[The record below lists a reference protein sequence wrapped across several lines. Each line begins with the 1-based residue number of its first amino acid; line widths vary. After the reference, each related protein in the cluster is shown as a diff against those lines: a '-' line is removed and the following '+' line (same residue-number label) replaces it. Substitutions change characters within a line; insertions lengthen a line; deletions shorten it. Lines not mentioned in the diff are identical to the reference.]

1 MCNALDNVEL
11 SKLTQRRAPDFHK
24 LINTYVENF
33 TAEKQYFAFSARRLL
48 QLTPRSLCPSKIKM
62 LQYNFGVS
70 IMDETFEGPFSLLQM
85 FWGSITARPMRS
97 FLSVIAIAIQVILV
111 LMIVGLTSGVVS
123 EWGKRVEGVG
133 ADILVQPPNSSI
145 FFAFSSAVMPESLG
159 DQIAGINSVD
169 EVAPS
174 VILTEPKSLVMVY
187 GIDYARFNALSRGFL
202 FRDGR
207 PFQGP
212 DEVIA
217 DDIIAQTRHLRVGS
231 QVTLLNHVFTVS
243 GIVAHG
249 KGARFFI
256 PIRTAQEIAGAE
268 KRVSM
273 FYVRSKG
280 DTDGTRSQ
288 LAKLFPQ
295 YSFRSL
301 AEYVSLMN
309 SSNLPQL
316 RPFTRTM
323 VALGIVIS
331 FIVVLLNMHTMVM
344 ERTREIGI
352 LKALGFSRLDIVR
365 MLLTETLMLTI
376 MGTGLGVGLTFLTRV
391 VLREVNPGLTVL
403 ISPSWI
409 FAAIGLAL
417 AGAAAGALYPALR
430 AATYDPVVALAYE

>member
-1 MCNALDNVEL
+1 MTE
-11 SKLTQRRAPDFHK
+11 
-24 LINTYVENF
+24 TY
-33 TAEKQYFAFSARRLL
+33 
-48 QLTPRSLCPSKIKM
+48 
-62 LQYNFGVS
+62 
-70 IMDETFEGPFSLLQM
+70 DGPFSLLQM
-85 FWGSITARPMRS
+85 FWGSIAARPLRS
-97 FLSVIAIAIQVILV
+97 FLSVIAIAVQVILV
-111 LMIVGLTSGVVS
+111 LLIVGLTSGVVS

-145 FFAFSSAVMPESLG
+145 FFAFVSVGMQESLG
-159 DQIAGINSVD
+159 EKIAALSGVD
-169 EVAPS
+169 EVAPT
-174 VILTEPKSLVMVY
+174 VILTEPKHLVMVY
-187 GIDYARFNALSRGFL
+187 GIDYKRFNALSKGFL

-207 PFQGP
+207 PFEGP

-217 DDIIAQTRHLRVGS
+217 DDIIAQTRHLKVGS

-268 KRVSM
+268 RRVSM

-280 DTDGTRSQ
+280 DTGATRAQ
-288 LAKLFPQ
+288 LAKLLPQ
-295 YSFRSL
+295 YSIRSL

-331 FIVVLLNMHTMVM
+331 FLVVLLNMHTMVM

-352 LKALGFSRLDIVR
+352 LKALGFSRFDIVR
-365 MLLTETLMLTI
+365 MLLTETFILTLF
-376 MGTGLGVGLTFLTRV
+376 GAGLGVGLTFLTRV
-391 VLREVNPGLTVL
+391 ILKEVNPGLTVL
-403 ISPSWI
+403 ISPNWI
-409 FAAIGLAL
+409 FCATVLAL
-417 AGAAAGALYPALR
+417 VGAAAGALYPALR

>member
-1 MCNALDNVEL
+1 MFRIFGIRLAPAAAPLAL
-11 SKLTQRRAPDFHK
+11 
-24 LINTYVENF
+24 
-33 TAEKQYFAFSARRLL
+33 
-48 QLTPRSLCPSKIKM
+48 PSQNQDVTVQFWPSNM
-62 LQYNFGVS
+62 N
-70 IMDETFEGPFSLLQM
+70 ETFEGPFSLLQM
-85 FWGSITARPMRS
+85 FWGSITVRPMRS
-97 FLSVIAIAIQVILV
+97 SLSVIAIAIQVILV
-111 LMIVGLTSGVVS
+111 LLIVGLTSGVVS

-159 DQIAGINSVD
+159 DQIASVKSVD
-169 EVAPS
+169 EVAPT

-207 PFQGP
+207 LFQGP

-217 DDIIAQTRHLRVGS
+217 DDIIAQTRHLKVGS

-268 KRVSM
+268 RRVSM

-280 DTDGTRSQ
+280 DTGATRAQ
-288 LAKLFPQ
+288 LAKLLPQ
-295 YSFRSL
+295 YSIRSL

-352 LKALGFSRLDIVR
+352 LKALGFSRFDIVR
-365 MLLTETLMLTI
+365 MLLTETFILTI
-376 MGTGLGVGLTFLTRV
+376 LGTGLGVGLTFLTQV
-391 VLREVNPGLTVL
+391 VLKEVNPGLTVL
-403 ISPSWI
+403 ISPNWI
-409 FAAIGLAL
+409 FAAIMLAL